1 MAVDAMQR
9 QVDARGLSGTSVPQ
23 ERLHVTLHWLGDHDD
38 VVPQKLLRGAED
50 AARNVDMAP
59 FGVGFDRMGSL
70 GGAGMG
76 GLALTGSAELKTL
89 RLFQRTLGAAM
100 RSTAASDYVRTRFN
114 PHVSLLYCE
123 RHVPPE
129 PIAPIRWTVDE
140 LVLIDSW
147 IGYGKHVALGRWRLQ
162 SRQTSFSDW

>member
-23 ERLHVTLHWLGDHDD
+23 ERLHVTLHWLGDYDD
-38 VVPQKLLRGAED
+38 VVPQELLCGAQD
-50 AARNVDMAP
+50 AACHVDMAP
-59 FGVGFDRMGSL
+59 FRVGFDRIGSPGL
-70 GGAGMG
+70 EMG
-76 GLALTGSAELKTL
+76 GLALTGSAELKSL
-89 RLFQRTLGAAM
+89 RLFQRALGAAM
-100 RSTAASDYVRTRFN
+100 RATAARGSVRTRFN
-114 PHVSLLYCE
+114 PHVSLLYCK

-147 IGYGKHVALGRWRLQ
+147 LGYGKHVDLGRWRLQ
-162 SRQTSFSDW
+162 SRQTSFGDW